1 MKTTLYTNDIA
12 HYLQCSDII
21 DFDNVLVA
29 KLADKLYSE
38 SNGETDFVRKSF
50 EYVRDRISHSADI
63 GADEVTCTASQ
74 VLKAGHGIC
83 FAKSHLLAAILRS
96 KRIPTGFCYQKLVLD
111 DDADVPELIYHGL
124 NGVFLKEYDKWIRL
138 DARGN
143 KEGVNA
149 QFGIDTEQL
158 AFPIRSDKGEQDGYI
173 VYPEPDR
180 EIVKALTSGKTR
192 TELWNELPMKLEYNM
207 VCGIRKWRAS
217 DAGDLAVA
225 LSNRKVLDNLR
236 DGLPYPYTEND
247 AAEFIETM
255 LSADPDSTFAFAITV
270 DDKAIGSIGVF
281 RQGNIHRL
289 TAEMGYYISE
299 EYWGNG
305 IMTDVVLQ
313 TCDYVFSNSDI
324 IRIYAEPFAHNA
336 ASCRVLEKAG
346 FQFEGVLRSNAVKNG
361 RIIDMKMYS
370 KIKGDQQ
377 MNIISSIDSTRK
389 GFEES
394 FASGEFYN
402 RQTQDSEHL
411 KKIIQFI
418 GIKDGMKI
426 LDLGTGSGYLAFP
439 IAKENAGCDVVG
451 LDIVKEALLANRVR
465 AEKGGTDNLTFM
477 SYDGIDLPFEDS
489 TFDLI
494 VTRYSL
500 HHFPD
505 IEHSIT
511 EISRVLK
518 TGGRLFI
525 SDPCPNECD
534 SERFVDDYMRLKKD
548 GHIKFYT
555 KDEWKDICGRNGL
568 VFTDSF
574 DSSIRFP
581 KKKDTA
587 IGYEKVLNRHSKA
600 VIESYDLSETETE
613 LFITEQV
620 NNIMFFKN

>member
-1 MKTTLYTNDIA
+1 MRSMHWKIGVKT
-12 HYLQCSDII
+12 YL
-21 DFDNVLVA
+21 
-29 KLADKLYSE
+29 
-38 SNGETDFVRKSF
+38 R
-50 EYVRDRISHSADI
+50 
-63 GADEVTCTASQ
+63 TASSLSLTAA
-74 VLKAGHGIC
+74 VLAPNKQGNVAVFPMIWGFTHESTPKPLINC
-83 FAKSHLLAAILRS
+83 
-96 KRIPTGFCYQKLVLD
+96 RIETADQKPLW
-111 DDADVPELIYHGL
+111 
-124 NGVFLKEYDKWIRL
+124 KEYDKWIRL

-217 DAGDLAVA
+217 DAGDLAAA

-247 AAEFIETM
+247 AADFIETM

-370 KIKGDQQ
+370 KIKGEQQ

-402 RQTQDSEHL
+402 RQTDTGQRTPE
-411 KKIIQFI
+411 
-418 GIKDGMKI
+418 KDN
-426 LDLGTGSGYLAFP
+426 SVYRHQRR
-439 IAKENAGCDVVG
+439 N
-451 LDIVKEALLANRVR
+451 
-465 AEKGGTDNLTFM
+465 
-477 SYDGIDLPFEDS
+477 ED
-489 TFDLI
+489 
-494 VTRYSL
+494 TRPRHRKRLSC
-500 HHFPD
+500 FPD
-505 IEHSIT
+505 CKGEC
-511 EISRVLK
+511 
-518 TGGRLFI
+518 RL
-525 SDPCPNECD
+525 
-534 SERFVDDYMRLKKD
+534 
-548 GHIKFYT
+548 
-555 KDEWKDICGRNGL
+555 
-568 VFTDSF
+568 
-574 DSSIRFP
+574 
-581 KKKDTA
+581 
-587 IGYEKVLNRHSKA
+587 
-600 VIESYDLSETETE
+600 
-613 LFITEQV
+613 
-620 NNIMFFKN
+620 